1 MRRPIG
7 RESMQAQHECAFPKR
22 GSGECSKA
30 GFAGIPIFAAN
41 CNRLPAA
48 KGIGRLSSTLSGGIM
63 AYRFRR
69 VATFAIALALAGA
82 ATAAQAVTE
91 IAWWHSM
98 TGKLNDIVGEIANNF
113 NASQK
118 DYKVTAIY
126 KGQYDES
133 MTAAIAAY
141 RAGNP
146 PQIVQVFEVGTATMM
161 AAKGAVKPVYQLMAE
176 QHEPWDPKAFLGAVY
191 SYYADTSGHLISMP
205 FNSSTQV
212 LYINDDAFKKA
223 GLDPANPPKTW
234 EEMAPA
240 MEKLKSS
247 GAACSFTTGW
257 QSWVQLE
264 SFSAWHNVP
273 FGTLQN
279 GFGGLGTRLEFNGPV
294 QVMHIN
300 NMSNWAKK
308 GLFTY
313 KGRKDEP
320 LAAFT
325 SGECA
330 MITTSSGSYANIKAN
345 AKFAWRVATL
355 PYYADVKGAPQ
366 NTIIGGATLWVLN
379 QKNKDM
385 YTGIGKFFTFLSSP
399 EVQEKWHAD
408 TGYVPITTAAYDLAK
423 KKGLYTERPGFDI
436 AIKELTNKPPTANSK
451 GVRFGNFVQ
460 IRNIIDEELESVWSG
475 QKTAKAALDEAVKRS
490 NEQVERFQ
498 KANE

>member
-1 MRRPIG
+1 MAHRIRRLASI
-7 RESMQAQHECAFPKR
+7 A
-22 GSGECSKA
+22 
-30 GFAGIPIFAAN
+30 
-41 CNRLPAA
+41 L
-48 KGIGRLSSTLSGGIM
+48 
-63 AYRFRR
+63 
-69 VATFAIALALAGA
+69 ALALAGA
-82 ATAAQAVTE
+82 ATGAQAVTE
-91 IAWWHSM
+91 IQWWHSM
-98 TGKLNDIVGEIANNF
+98 TGALNDKVNEIATKF

-118 DYKVTAIY
+118 DYKVTPVY

-146 PQIVQVFEVGTATMM
+146 PQILQVFEVGTATMM

-176 QHEPWDPKAFLGAVY
+176 QHEKFDPKGFLGAVY

-212 LYINDDAFKKA
+212 LYINDDASKKA
-223 GLDPANPPKTW
+223 GLDPNSPPKTW
-234 EEMAPA
+234 PDV
-240 MEKLKSS
+240 EKAAEKIKAS
-247 GAACSFTTGW
+247 GAACGFTTGW

-273 FGTLQN
+273 FSTLQN

-294 QVMHIN
+294 QVKHIQN
-300 NMSNWAKK
+300 LGDWAKK

-330 MITTSSGSYANIKAN
+330 MITTSSGSYGNIKAN
-345 AKFAWRVATL
+345 AKFNWRVAQL

-366 NTIIGGATLWVLN
+366 NTIIGGATLWVMN

-385 YTGIGKFFTFLSSP
+385 YKGIAKFFTFLSSP
-399 EVQEKWHAD
+399 DIQEDWHAA
-408 TGYVPITTAAYDLAK
+408 TGYVPITLSAYDLAK

-451 GVRFGNFVQ
+451 GLRLGNFVQ
-460 IRNIIDEELESVWSG
+460 IRNIIDEELEAVWSG
-475 QKTAKAALDEAVKRS
+475 QKSAKQALDEAVKRG
-490 NEQVERFQ
+490 NDQLERFQ
-498 KANE
+498 KANK

>member
-1 MRRPIG
+1 MAHRN
-7 RESMQAQHECAFPKR
+7 KR
-22 GSGECSKA
+22 LVS
-30 GFAGIPIFAAN
+30 I
-41 CNRLPAA
+41 
-48 KGIGRLSSTLSGGIM
+48 
-63 AYRFRR
+63 
-69 VATFAIALALAGA
+69 VVALALAGA
-82 ATAAQAVTE
+82 TTAAQAVTE
-91 IAWWHSM
+91 IQWWHSM
-98 TGKLNDIVGEIANNF
+98 TGKLNDKVGEIAEKF

-141 RAGNP
+141 RAGNA

-161 AAKGAVKPVYQLMAE
+161 AAKGAVKPVYQLMNEA
-176 QHEPWDPKAFLGAVY
+176 HEKFDPKGFLGAVY
-191 SYYADTSGHLISMP
+191 GYYSDTNGNLISMP

-234 EEMAPA
+234 PEVGAA
-240 MEKLKSS
+240 AEKLKGS
-247 GAACSFTTGW
+247 GAACGFTTGW

-279 GFGGLGTRLEFNGPV
+279 GFGGLNTRLEFNGPV
-294 QVMHIN
+294 QVKHIQN
-300 NMSNWAKK
+300 LADWAKK
-308 GLFTY
+308 GWFTY

-345 AKFAWRVATL
+345 AKFPWRVATL
-355 PYYADVKGAPQ
+355 PYYPDVKGAPQ

-379 QKNKDM
+379 QKDPAVYK
-385 YTGIGKFFTFLSSP
+385 GIAKFFTFLSSP
-399 EVQEKWHAD
+399 EVQADWHQS
-408 TGYVPITTAAYDLAK
+408 TGYVPITLAAYDLTK
-423 KKGLYTERPGFDI
+423 KQGFYEKNPGTDI
-436 AIKELTNKPPTANSK
+436 AIKELGNKPPTANSK

-460 IRNIIDEELESVWSG
+460 IRNIIDEELEAVWSG
-475 QKTAKAALDEAVKRS
+475 QKNAKQALDEAVKRG
-490 NEQVERFQ
+490 NEQLERFQ
-498 KANE
+498 KANK